1 MGPSV
6 ADKDYLAADVKGR
19 MVMMQNMGFQSE
31 WFEFSFWSPLLTMLA
46 LLVVGL
52 LYFLAPVLGYTTYN
66 RGLLLGS
73 MWTLLAKMALTMF
86 KMGIFF
92 LEAAG
97 NPSPMGGTSPNPNLV
112 GLLFPM
118 LESALFMVAM
128 ALFVI
133 GLTALR
139 RDPEGMRP
147 PAHRSFTND

>member
-1 MGPSV
+1 MGRGV
-6 ADKDYLAADVKGR
+6 ADKERLATNERG
-19 MVMMQNMGFQSE
+19 MVMMENMLFQSE
-31 WFEFSFWSPLLTMLA
+31 WFQLSFWSPLLTMLA

-52 LYFLAPVLGYTTYN
+52 LYFLAPVLGYTIYN

-92 LEAAG
+92 LEATG
-97 NPSPMGGTSPNPNLV
+97 NPSQMRGTSNLNLV

-118 LESALFMVAM
+118 LESGLFMVAM